1 MPTLNFVDYKKKKDR
16 NETEHEERSNKSEK
30 IFLYPSDR
38 FFSQFTNFFF
48 GSRLR
53 ENTVIFKAFV
63 SFVGISL
70 FGQRSRVIHPK
81 VMYSYKYYI
90 YTILCVL

>member
-1 MPTLNFVDYKKKKDR
+1 LNFLSGPGHANIYMPTLNFVDYKKKKDR

-48 GSRLR
+48 L
-53 ENTVIFKAFV
+53 E
-63 SFVGISL
+63 VG
-70 FGQRSRVIHPK
+70 
-81 VMYSYKYYI
+81 
-90 YTILCVL
+90 